1 MNDPSS
7 GTFDRLDLI
16 HLTDRYLAA
25 LVANDPSAVPLARS
39 LRSVENLRQIKPG
52 DGLWATASGRPGSF
66 AIYVPD
72 PQQQTAGFIGML
84 AADGAA
90 QLDSKVFT
98 YEIVLADGTTT
109 MHAPAFDP
117 FDLPAAHIFKV
128 GPDRHI
134 HEIEAM
140 GFIAPYGSPSG
151 W

>member
-7 GTFDRLDLI
+7 GTFGRLDLI

-52 DGLWATASGRPGSF
+52 DGLWA
-66 AIYVPD
+66 
-72 PQQQTAGFIGML
+72 
-84 AADGAA
+84 
-90 QLDSKVFT
+90 T